1 MSKRKYR
8 MIFRGIVAATTLLV
22 SVTGCSK
29 KETKEVAPAP
39 QASTLNVEEAVYG
52 QTPEGDTVKVFT
64 LTDGKGMEAKLIT
77 WGATLI
83 SLKVPDKNG
92 TSEDVTLGYD
102 NLDGYYN
109 CTSYIGASIGRYAN
123 RIAKGKFKLD
133 GKEYTL
139 ATNNGPNHLHGGIKG
154 FHKVLWKAS
163 SFKTADSVGVTLTY
177 FSKDGEEGFPGNMT
191 VTNIFSLKADKSLT
205 NIISATSD
213 KKTVCTFTH
222 HSYFNLT
229 GDAKSDILGH
239 ELEIF
244 ADNYTPVDAT
254 LIPTGEI
261 VPVKGTPFDF
271 TTPNTIGS
279 RIAQVEGGYDHNF
292 VLNKEGS
299 ELSLAARVYEPQSG
313 RVMEVYGTEPAIQF
327 YSGNFLDGSIT
338 GKKGK
343 VYEKHYAFCLEPE
356 HFPDSPNQPKFPS
369 TVLNPGETHSNVMV
383 FKFSTRQDKSE

>member
-1 MSKRKYR
+1 MSKRMYS
-8 MIFRGIVAATTLLV
+8 IVFTGIVAVTTLLV
-22 SVTGCSK
+22 LVTGCSK
-29 KETKEVAPAP
+29 KETKETAPAP
-39 QASTLNVEEAVYG
+39 EASSLNVEKAVYG
-52 QTPEGDTVKVFT
+52 QTPDGDTVKVFT
-64 LTDGKGMEAKLIT
+64 LTDGKGMEVKLIT
-77 WGATLI
+77 WGATVI

-92 TSEDVTLGYD
+92 LYEDVTLGYD

-109 CTSYIGASIGRYAN
+109 DNSYIGASIGRYAN
-123 RIAKGKFKLD
+123 RIAKGKFTLD

-154 FHKVLWKAS
+154 FHKVLWKAA
-163 SFKTADSVGVTLTY
+163 SFKTADSVGVTFTY
-177 FSKDGEEGFPGNMT
+177 FSPDGEEGFPGNMN
-191 VTNIFSLKADKSLT
+191 VANIFSLKADNSLT
-205 NIISATSD
+205 NIISATTD

-229 GDAKSDILGH
+229 GDAKRDILDH
-239 ELEIF
+239 ELTIV
-244 ADNYTPVDAT
+244 ADNYTPVDKT

-261 VPVKGTPFDF
+261 VPVKDTPFDF
-271 TTPNTIGS
+271 TEPHTVGE

-313 RVMEVYGTEPAIQF
+313 RVMEVYGTEPATQF

-343 VYEKHYAFCLEPE
+343 VYEKHYAFCLEPQ

-369 TVLNPGETHSNVMV
+369 TILNPGETHSNVMV
-383 FKFSTRQDKSE
+383 FKFSIRKDATE